1 LGIGGVEKGGAGMYN
16 YRELRV
22 WQAGMELAKEVYL
35 LTREFPGHEIYGLT
49 SQLRRAVVSVP
60 ANIAEGHSRDS
71 TKEFLRHLAVAR
83 GSLAEVETFLLL
95 AQELGYASGEFL
107 TTLLKKYEEESKML
121 NALQQSL
128 KKKLNSPPESP

>member
-1 LGIGGVEKGGAGMYN
+1 MYN

-22 WQAGMELAKEVYL
+22 WRAGMELAKEVYV
-35 LTREFPGHEIYGLT
+35 LTREFPGHEMFGLT
-49 SQLRRAVVSVP
+49 GQLRRAVASVP

-95 AQELGYASGEFL
+95 AQEFDYAGSQSITAIL
-107 TTLLKKYEEESKML
+107 QKCDEESKML

-128 KKKLNSPPESP
+128 KKKLKSP

>member
-1 LGIGGVEKGGAGMYN
+1 VEEGGATMYN

-22 WQAGMELAKEVYL
+22 WRAGMELAKEVYL
-35 LTREFPGHEIYGLT
+35 LTREFPGHEMYGLT
-49 SQLRRAVVSVP
+49 SQLRRAVASVP

-107 TTLLKKYEEESKML
+107 ATLLKKCEEESKML

-128 KKKLNSPPESP
+128 KKKLNSTPKSP